1 MPQKTGQRFR
11 REKLSC
17 FLFYKGNIAQ
27 RASGDFVRYCL
38 PYFVER
44 NLETDYKQI
53 GSKKE
58 G

>member
-1 MPQKTGQRFR
+1 MTFCQNSFIIEEMLYEAVKKTD
-11 REKLSC
+11 LSSNSV
-17 FLFYKGNIAQ
+17 Y
-27 RASGDFVRYCL
+27 V